1 MSILASRTNLESSTS
16 KPLIA
21 LTDLRRSFQ
30 TGDLEV
36 EVLKGISLTIE
47 KGEFIAIMGASGSG
61 KSTLMNIIG
70 GLDYLSAGN
79 YLFNGREIANFS
91 EDELAE
97 LRREHFGFIFQRYHL
112 LNSLT
117 AEGNV
122 EMPAI
127 YSGMPGSLRHER
139 ASKLLGRLGL
149 GERIDYYPTQLS
161 GGQQQRVSIARA
173 LMNGGEIILADEP
186 TGALDSESGEAVLEI
201 LKELNSDGHTIIMV
215 THDPDV
221 AAHAGRVIEIK
232 DGLIIGDTLNPKHD
246 VDTLVDEVVDEALDK
261 GVIEVT
267 DVPATVKAQNLK
279 TLKNTLKNRSTAKST
294 DRSTERSTEGSTGN
308 KQQPTWKRATGFSHF
323 WLRLSNAF
331 KMAIVSMM
339 MQRLR
344 TFLTMLGIIIGIAA
358 VVLVI
363 ALGRGSTDQ
372 IIADIRQMGTN
383 TLTVYPG
390 TGFGD
395 RRSQSV
401 QSLRPSDVEAL
412 KQLPF
417 IHSVTPVVST
427 AVEARYGNLSA
438 INTQVQGVG
447 AQFFDVQGYEITQG
461 IAFDEESERS
471 LALEAVIDDNTVK
484 TFFPNGKN
492 PIGEVII
499 VGQLPV
505 KIVGV
510 ASSKSQGMFSSDSM
524 TVWIPYSS
532 AMYRMTGGTSF
543 RNITIRID
551 DGIDMGLAETS
562 ITDTIEQ
569 LHGKRDFFVYN
580 ADAIKEMVEST
591 TLIMRILI
599 TTIALIS
606 LLVGGIGVMNIMLVS
621 VAERTKEIGMR
632 MAVGARK
639 SDISQQFLIE
649 SVLVCLFGGIIGL
662 TLALMIGLLLSQLG
676 DVIPLSFSIP
686 SIIFSFIAAFLIGIL
701 FGFFPAKKAAEL
713 APIEALE
720 RS

>member
-1 MSILASRTNLESSTS
+1 MKQSPNIVTGRT
-16 KPLIA
+16 PLIELA
-21 LTDLRRSFQ
+21 DLRRSFQ
-30 TGDLEV
+30 SGDLEV

-70 GLDYLSAGN
+70 GLDYLTAGN
-79 YLFNGREIANFS
+79 YRFNGREITHYS
-91 EDELAE
+91 QDELAE

-127 YSGMPGSLRHER
+127 YSGMPGHLRHQR
-139 ASKLLGRLGL
+139 ASELLERLGL
-149 GERIDYYPTQLS
+149 KERLSYYPTQLS

-186 TGALDSESGEAVLEI
+186 TGALDSESGKAVLEI
-201 LKELNSDGHTIIMV
+201 LKELNEAGHTIIMV
-215 THDPDV
+215 THDADV
-221 AAHAGRVIEIK
+221 AAHAKRIIEIK
-232 DGLIIGDTLNPKHD
+232 DGLIIADTMS
-246 VDTLVDEVVDEALDK
+246 DK
-261 GVIEVT
+261 GEITGIDNPDHDSNIET
-267 DVPATVKAQNLK
+267 KGEKKDAAQN
-279 TLKNTLKNRSTAKST
+279 TLLS
-294 DRSTERSTEGSTGN
+294 
-308 KQQPTWKRATGFSHF
+308 WKRASGISHLT
-323 WLRLSNAF
+323 LRITNAF
-331 KMAIVSMM
+331 KMAVVSMM

-412 KQLPF
+412 KELPF
-417 IHSVTPVVST
+417 IHSVTPVVAT
-427 AVEARYGNLSA
+427 AVEARYGNISA

-447 AQFFDVQGYEITQG
+447 SQFFDVQGYDITQG
-461 IAFDEESERS
+461 IAFDSESEAT
-471 LALEAVIDDNTVK
+471 LALEAVVDENTVK
-484 TFFPNGKN
+484 TFFPNGGS
-492 PIGEVII
+492 PLGEVII
-499 VGQLPV
+499 LGNLPV
-505 KIVGV
+505 QIVGV
-510 ASSKSQGMFSSDSM
+510 ATSKSQGMFSSENM
-524 TVWIPYSS
+524 NIWIPYSS

-551 DGIDMGLAETS
+551 DGVDMSLAEKS
-562 ITDTIEQ
+562 ITETMVD
-569 LHGKRDFFVYN
+569 LHGKKDFFIYN

-591 TLIMRILI
+591 TLVMRILI
-599 TTIALIS
+599 TAIALIS

-649 SVLVCLFGGIIGL
+649 SVLVCLLGGIVGL
-662 TLALMIGLLLSQLG
+662 SLALSIGFLLKQLG
-676 DVIPLSFSIP
+676 DTIPLSFSIP
-686 SIIFSFIAAFLIGIL
+686 SIVFSFIAAFMIGIL

>member
-1 MSILASRTNLESSTS
+1 MNRDDLGQSSKGSLE
-16 KPLIA
+16 PLIQ
-21 LTDLRRSFQ
+21 LRDLRRSFQ
-30 TGDLEV
+30 SGDLSV
-36 EVLKGISLTIE
+36 EVLKGITLSIE
-47 KGEFIAIMGASGSG
+47 EGEFIAIMGASGSG

-70 GLDYLSAGN
+70 GLDYLSAGS
-79 YLFNGREIANFS
+79 YHFKGRDIAHYS
-91 EDELAE
+91 DDELAE

-117 AEGNV
+117 AKGNV

-127 YSGMPGSLRHER
+127 YSGMPGSLRHQR
-139 ASKLLGRLGL
+139 AEELLTQLGL
-149 GERIDYYPTQLS
+149 SERVNYYPTQLS

-186 TGALDSESGEAVLEI
+186 TGALDSESGAAVLGI
-201 LKELNSDGHTIIMV
+201 LKDLNRAGHTIIMV

-221 AAHAGRVIEIK
+221 ASHADRIIEIK
-232 DGLIIGDTLNPKHD
+232 DGLIIGD
-246 VDTLVDEVVDEALDK
+246 ERQ
-261 GVIEVT
+261 IS
-267 DVPATVKAQNLK
+267 AQN
-279 TLKNTLKNRSTAKST
+279 TAQNNVESESEATQKEQKS
-294 DRSTERSTEGSTGN
+294 
-308 KQQPTWKRATGFSHF
+308 WKRASGLSHLG
-323 WLRLSNAF
+323 LRISNAF
-331 KMAIVSMM
+331 KMAILSML

-383 TLTVYPG
+383 TLTIYPG

-401 QSLRPSDVEAL
+401 QSLRPADVEAL
-412 KQLPF
+412 KKLPF

-427 AVEARYGNLSA
+427 VVEARYGNQSA
-438 INTQVQGVG
+438 INTQIQGVG
-447 AQFFDVQGYEITQG
+447 AQFFDVQGYEITEG
-461 IAFDEESERS
+461 IAFDEASELS
-471 LALEAVIDDNTVK
+471 LALEAVIDENSVK
-484 TFFPNGKN
+484 TFFSEGKS

-499 VGQLPV
+499 IGQLPV
-505 KIVGV
+505 RVIGV
-510 ASSKSQGMFSSDSM
+510 ATSKSQGMFSSDTM
-524 TVWIPYSS
+524 TIWIPYSS
-532 AMYRMTGGTSF
+532 AMHRLTGGTSF
-543 RNITIRID
+543 RNITVRVD
-551 DGIDMGLAETS
+551 DDVNMALAENS
-562 ITDTIEQ
+562 ITDLLTD
-569 LHGKRDFFVYN
+569 LHGKKDFFIYN

-591 TLIMRILI
+591 TLIMRILV
-599 TTIALIS
+599 TAIALIS
-606 LLVGGIGVMNIMLVS
+606 LLVGGIGVMNILLVS

-649 SVLVCLFGGIIGL
+649 SVLVCLIGGVVGVA
-662 TLALMIGLLLSQLG
+662 LALSTGFILKQLG
-676 DVIPLSFSIP
+676 GMIPLSFSLP

>member
-1 MSILASRTNLESSTS
+1 MPMIE
-16 KPLIA
+16 
-21 LTDLRRSFQ
+21 LTDLRRRFRS
-30 TGDLEV
+30 GDTEV
-36 EVLKGISLTIE
+36 EVLKGINLSVE

-70 GLDYLSAGN
+70 GLDYLLEGS
-79 YLFNGREIANFS
+79 YRFNGKEITHYD

-127 YSGMPGSLRHER
+127 YSGMPGQLRHKR
-139 ASKLLGRLGL
+139 AVALLSRLGL
-149 GERIDYYPTQLS
+149 EERVHYYPTQLS

-186 TGALDSESGEAVLEI
+186 TGALDSESGKAVLEI
-201 LKELNSDGHTIIMV
+201 LKELNEAGHTIIMV
-215 THDPDV
+215 THDPEV
-221 AAHAGRVIEIK
+221 AAHAKRIIEIK
-232 DGLIIGDTLNPKHD
+232 DGEIISDQLQSEQRSEA
-246 VDTLVDEVVDEALDK
+246 VD
-261 GVIEVT
+261 IE
-267 DVPATVKAQNLK
+267 PLA
-279 TLKNTLKNRSTAKST
+279 
-294 DRSTERSTEGSTGN
+294 
-308 KQQPTWKRATGFSHF
+308 WKRASGVSHM

-395 RRSQSV
+395 RRSQSID
-401 QSLRPSDVEAL
+401 SLQPRDVEAL

-417 IHSVTPVVST
+417 VHSVTPLVANS
-427 AVEARYGNLSA
+427 VEARYGNISA
-438 INTQVQGVG
+438 VNTQVQGVG
-447 AQFFDVQGYEITQG
+447 SQFFDVQGYEITEG
-461 IAFDEESERS
+461 IAFDEESEKN
-471 LALEAVIDDNTVK
+471 LALEAVVDKNTVK
-484 TFFPNGKN
+484 TLFPNGESPLGK
-492 PIGEVII
+492 VII
-499 VGQLPV
+499 LGSLPV
-505 KIVGV
+505 QIIGV
-510 ASSKSQGMFSSDSM
+510 ATSKSQGMFSSENM
-524 TVWIPYSS
+524 TIWIPYSS
-532 AMYRMTGGTSF
+532 AMHRMTGGTSL
-543 RNITIRID
+543 RNITVRVD
-551 DGIDMGLAETS
+551 DGVDMSLADKS
-562 ITDTIEQ
+562 ITDVLMD
-569 LHGKRDFFVYN
+569 LHGKKDFFIYN

-591 TLIMRILI
+591 TLIMRVLI
-599 TTIALIS
+599 TSIALIS

-649 SVLVCLFGGIIGL
+649 SVLVCLLGGIIGL
-662 TLALMIGLLLSQLG
+662 SLALMVGFLVQQAGS
-676 DVIPLSFSIP
+676 VIPLSFSVP
-686 SIIFSFIAAFLIGIL
+686 SIIFSFLAAFLIGIL
-701 FGFFPAKKAAEL
+701 FGYFPAKKAAEL

>member
-1 MSILASRTNLESSTS
+1 MNRTPMIE
-16 KPLIA
+16 LI
-21 LTDLRRSFQ
+21 DLRRRFRS
-30 TGDLEV
+30 GDTEV
-36 EVLKGISLTIE
+36 EVLKGINLSVE

-70 GLDYLSAGN
+70 GLDYLSSGS
-79 YLFNGREIANFS
+79 YRFHGKEITHYD

-127 YSGMPGSLRHER
+127 YSGMPGQLRHER
-139 ASKLLGRLGL
+139 AVALLSRLGL
-149 GERIDYYPTQLS
+149 EERVRYYPTQLS

-186 TGALDSESGEAVLEI
+186 TGALDSESGKAVLEI
-201 LKELNSDGHTIIMV
+201 LKELNEAGHTIIMV

-221 AAHAGRVIEIK
+221 ASHAKRIIEIK
-232 DGLIIGDTLNPKHD
+232 DGEIISDQSQENETSCE
-246 VDTLVDEVVDEALDK
+246 VDIAPL
-261 GVIEVT
+261 
-267 DVPATVKAQNLK
+267 
-279 TLKNTLKNRSTAKST
+279 S
-294 DRSTERSTEGSTGN
+294 
-308 KQQPTWKRATGFSHF
+308 WKRASGLAHIG
-323 WLRLSNAF
+323 LRLANAF
-331 KMAIVSMM
+331 KMALVSMM

-395 RRSQSV
+395 RRSQSID
-401 QSLRPSDVEAL
+401 SLQPRDVEAL

-417 IHSVTPVVST
+417 VHSVTPLVASS
-427 AVEARYGNLSA
+427 VEARYGNISA

-447 AQFFDVQGYEITQG
+447 AQFFDVQGYEIVEG
-461 IAFDEESERS
+461 VAFDEESEKH
-471 LALEAVIDDNTVK
+471 LALEAVIDKNTVK
-484 TFFPNGKN
+484 TFFPNGEDPLGK
-492 PIGEVII
+492 VII
-499 VGQLPV
+499 LGALPV
-505 KIVGV
+505 QIIGV
-510 ASSKSQGMFSSDSM
+510 ASSKSQGMFSSENM
-524 TVWIPYSS
+524 TIWIPYSS
-532 AMYRMTGGTSF
+532 AMHRMTGGTSL
-543 RNITIRID
+543 RNITVRVA
-551 DGIDMGLAETS
+551 DGVEMGLADHS
-562 ITDTIEQ
+562 ITDLLTD
-569 LHGKRDFFVYN
+569 LHGKKDFFIYN

-591 TLIMRILI
+591 TLIMRVLI
-599 TTIALIS
+599 TSIALIS

-649 SVLVCLFGGIIGL
+649 AVLVCLLGGIIGL
-662 TLALMIGLLLSQLG
+662 SLALAVGFIVQQAGS
-676 DVIPLSFSIP
+676 VIPLSFSIP
-686 SIIFSFIAAFLIGIL
+686 SIIFSFLAAFLIGIL
-701 FGFFPAKKAAEL
+701 FGYFPAKKAAEL

>member
-1 MSILASRTNLESSTS
+1 MNNIPMIE
-16 KPLIA
+16 
-21 LTDLRRSFQ
+21 LTDLRRRFRS
-30 TGDLEV
+30 GDTEV
-36 EVLKGISLTIE
+36 EVLKGINLSVE

-70 GLDYLSAGN
+70 GLDYLLEGS
-79 YLFNGREIANFS
+79 YRFNGKEITHYD

-127 YSGMPGSLRHER
+127 YSGMPGQLRHKR
-139 ASKLLGRLGL
+139 AVALLSRLGL
-149 GERIDYYPTQLS
+149 EERVHYYPTQLS

-186 TGALDSESGEAVLEI
+186 TGALDSESGKAVLEI
-201 LKELNSDGHTIIMV
+201 LKELNEAGHTIIMV
-215 THDPDV
+215 THDPEV
-221 AAHAGRVIEIK
+221 AAHAKRIIEIK
-232 DGLIIGDTLNPKHD
+232 DGEIISDQLQSEQRSEA
-246 VDTLVDEVVDEALDK
+246 VD
-261 GVIEVT
+261 IE
-267 DVPATVKAQNLK
+267 PLA
-279 TLKNTLKNRSTAKST
+279 
-294 DRSTERSTEGSTGN
+294 
-308 KQQPTWKRATGFSHF
+308 WKRASGVSHM

-395 RRSQSV
+395 RRSQSID
-401 QSLRPSDVEAL
+401 SLQPRDVEAL

-417 IHSVTPVVST
+417 VHSVTPLVANS
-427 AVEARYGNLSA
+427 VEARYGNISA
-438 INTQVQGVG
+438 VNTQVQGVG
-447 AQFFDVQGYEITQG
+447 SQFFDVQGYEITEG
-461 IAFDEESERS
+461 IAFDEESEKN
-471 LALEAVIDDNTVK
+471 LALEAVVDKNTVK
-484 TFFPNGKN
+484 TLFPNGESPLGK
-492 PIGEVII
+492 VII
-499 VGQLPV
+499 LGSLPV
-505 KIVGV
+505 QIIGV
-510 ASSKSQGMFSSDSM
+510 ATSKSQGMFSSENM
-524 TVWIPYSS
+524 TIWIPYSS
-532 AMYRMTGGTSF
+532 AMHRMTGGTSL
-543 RNITIRID
+543 RNITVRVD
-551 DGIDMGLAETS
+551 DGVDMSLADKS
-562 ITDTIEQ
+562 ITDVLMD
-569 LHGKRDFFVYN
+569 LHGKKDFFIYN

-591 TLIMRILI
+591 TLIMRVLI
-599 TTIALIS
+599 TSIALIS

-649 SVLVCLFGGIIGL
+649 SVLVCLLGGIIGL
-662 TLALMIGLLLSQLG
+662 SLALMVGFLVQQAGS
-676 DVIPLSFSIP
+676 VIPLSFSVP
-686 SIIFSFIAAFLIGIL
+686 SIIFSFLAAFLIGIL
-701 FGFFPAKKAAEL
+701 FGYFPAKKAAEL

>member
-1 MSILASRTNLESSTS
+1 MTTS
-16 KPLIA
+16 PAIPLIE
-21 LTDLRRSFQ
+21 LQDLRRSFQ
-30 TGDLEV
+30 SGDLEV

-79 YLFNGREIANFS
+79 YRFKGKEITHYS

-127 YSGMPGSLRHER
+127 YSGMPAHLRHER
-139 ASKLLGRLGL
+139 ASEILSRLGL
-149 GERIDYYPTQLS
+149 AERIRYYPTQLS

-186 TGALDSESGEAVLEI
+186 TGALDSESGKAVLEI
-201 LKELNSDGHTIIMV
+201 LKELNEAGHTIIMV

-221 AAHAGRVIEIK
+221 ASHANRIIEIK
-232 DGLIIGDTLNPKHD
+232 DGLIIDDQRNRLQPPLTEIE
-246 VDTLVDEVVDEALDK
+246 VDEHA
-261 GVIEVT
+261 
-267 DVPATVKAQNLK
+267 
-279 TLKNTLKNRSTAKST
+279 
-294 DRSTERSTEGSTGN
+294 
-308 KQQPTWKRATGFSHF
+308 WKRASGFSHL
-323 WLRLSNAF
+323 WLRLTNAF

-412 KQLPF
+412 QKLPF
-417 IHSVTPVVST
+417 IHSVTPVVAS
-427 AVEARYGNLSA
+427 AVEARYGNISA
-438 INTQVQGVG
+438 VNTQVQGVG
-447 AQFFDVQGYEITQG
+447 WQFFDVQGYEISQG
-461 IAFDEESERS
+461 IAFDEESEET
-471 LALEAVIDDNTVK
+471 LALEAVVDENTLK
-484 TFFPNGKN
+484 TLFPNGGN
-492 PIGEVII
+492 PLGEVII
-499 VGQLPV
+499 LGQLPV
-505 KIVGV
+505 QIIGV
-510 ASSKSQGMFSSDSM
+510 AKSKSQGMFSSENMSI
-524 TVWIPYSS
+524 WIPYST
-532 AMYRMTGGTSF
+532 AMRRMTGSTSF
-543 RNITIRID
+543 RNITIRIN
-551 DGIDMGLAETS
+551 DGIETSLAEKS
-562 ITDTIEQ
+562 ITDILTD
-569 LHGKRDFFVYN
+569 LHGKKDFFIYN

-591 TLIMRILI
+591 TMVMRILI
-599 TTIALIS
+599 TSIALIS

-649 SVLVCLFGGIIGL
+649 SVLVCLLGGIIGL
-662 TLALMIGLLLSQLG
+662 MLALSVGLLIKQAG
-676 DVIPLSFSIP
+676 GVIPLSFSIP
-686 SIIFSFIAAFLIGIL
+686 SIVFSFVAAFMIGIL

>member
-1 MSILASRTNLESSTS
+1 MNNIPMIE
-16 KPLIA
+16 
-21 LTDLRRSFQ
+21 LTDLRRRFRS
-30 TGDLEV
+30 GDTEV
-36 EVLKGISLTIE
+36 EVLKGINLSVE
-47 KGEFIAIMGASGSG
+47 KGEFIAIMGSSGSG

-70 GLDYLSAGN
+70 GLDYLSDGS
-79 YLFNGREIANFS
+79 YRFNGKEITHYD

-127 YSGMPGSLRHER
+127 YSGMPGQLRHER
-139 ASKLLGRLGL
+139 AVSLLSRLGL
-149 GERIDYYPTQLS
+149 EERVRYYPTQLS

-186 TGALDSESGEAVLEI
+186 TGALDSESGKAVLEI
-201 LKELNSDGHTIIMV
+201 LKELNEAGHTIIMV
-215 THDPDV
+215 THDPEV
-221 AAHAGRVIEIK
+221 AAHAKRIIEIK
-232 DGLIIGDTLNPKHD
+232 DGEIISDQLQSEQK
-246 VDTLVDEVVDEALDK
+246 DK
-261 GVIEVT
+261 IADIE
-267 DVPATVKAQNLK
+267 PL
-279 TLKNTLKNRSTAKST
+279 S
-294 DRSTERSTEGSTGN
+294 
-308 KQQPTWKRATGFSHF
+308 WKRASGLTHI

-395 RRSQSV
+395 RRSQSID
-401 QSLRPSDVEAL
+401 SLQPRDVEAL

-417 IHSVTPVVST
+417 VHSVTPLVSSS
-427 AVEARYGNLSA
+427 VEARYGNISA

-447 AQFFDVQGYEITQG
+447 TQFFDVQGYDITEG
-461 IAFDEESERS
+461 IAFDEESEKN
-471 LALEAVIDDNTVK
+471 LALEAVIDNNTVK
-484 TFFPNGKN
+484 TFFPNGEDPLGK
-492 PIGEVII
+492 VII
-499 VGQLPV
+499 LGALPV
-505 KIVGV
+505 QIIGV
-510 ASSKSQGMFSSDSM
+510 ATSKSQGMFSSENM
-524 TVWIPYSS
+524 TIWIPYSS
-532 AMYRMTGGTSF
+532 AMHRMTGGTSL
-543 RNITIRID
+543 RNITVRVD
-551 DGIDMGLAETS
+551 DGVDMSLADKS
-562 ITDTIEQ
+562 ITDVLMD
-569 LHGKRDFFVYN
+569 LHGKKDFFIYN

-591 TLIMRILI
+591 TLIMRVLI
-599 TTIALIS
+599 TSIALIS

-649 SVLVCLFGGIIGL
+649 SVLVCLLGGIIGL
-662 TLALMIGLLLSQLG
+662 SLALAVGFLIQQAGS
-676 DVIPLSFSIP
+676 VIPLSFSIP
-686 SIIFSFIAAFLIGIL
+686 SIIFSFLAAFLIGII
-701 FGFFPAKKAAEL
+701 FGYFPAKKAAEL

>member
-1 MSILASRTNLESSTS
+1 MKQTPNVTADRT
-16 KPLIA
+16 PLIELA
-21 LTDLRRSFQ
+21 DLRRSFQ
-30 TGDLEV
+30 SGDLEV

-70 GLDYLSAGN
+70 GLDYLTAGN
-79 YLFNGREIANFS
+79 YRFNGREITHYS
-91 EDELAE
+91 QDELAE

-127 YSGMPGSLRHER
+127 YSGMPGHLRHQR
-139 ASKLLGRLGL
+139 ASELLERLGL
-149 GERIDYYPTQLS
+149 KERLSYYPTQLS

-186 TGALDSESGEAVLEI
+186 TGALDSESGKAVLEI
-201 LKELNSDGHTIIMV
+201 LKELNEAGHTIIMV

-221 AAHAGRVIEIK
+221 AAHAKRIIEIK
-232 DGLIIGDTLNPKHD
+232 DGLIIADTVSDKVGVFDGDNLNHD
-246 VDTLVDEVVDEALDK
+246 NSIETQGDQK
-261 GVIEVT
+261 G
-267 DVPATVKAQNLK
+267 TVQNSPL
-279 TLKNTLKNRSTAKST
+279 S
-294 DRSTERSTEGSTGN
+294 
-308 KQQPTWKRATGFSHF
+308 WKRASGISHLT
-323 WLRLSNAF
+323 LRITNAF
-331 KMAIVSMM
+331 KMAVVSMM

-412 KQLPF
+412 KELPF
-417 IHSVTPVVST
+417 IHSVTPVVAT
-427 AVEARYGNLSA
+427 AVEARYGNISA
-438 INTQVQGVG
+438 VNTQVQGVG
-447 AQFFDVQGYEITQG
+447 SQFFDVQGYDITEG
-461 IAFDEESERS
+461 IAFDLESEAT
-471 LALEAVIDDNTVK
+471 LALEAVVDANTVK
-484 TFFPNGKN
+484 TFFPNGGS
-492 PIGEVII
+492 PLGEVII
-499 VGQLPV
+499 LGNLPV
-505 KIVGV
+505 QIVGV
-510 ASSKSQGMFSSDSM
+510 ATSKSQGMFSSENM
-524 TVWIPYSS
+524 NIWIPYSS

-551 DGIDMGLAETS
+551 DGVDMSLAEKS
-562 ITDTIEQ
+562 ITETMVD
-569 LHGKRDFFVYN
+569 LHGKKDFFIYN

-591 TLIMRILI
+591 TLVMRILI
-599 TTIALIS
+599 TAIALIS

-649 SVLVCLFGGIIGL
+649 SVLVCLLGGIIGL
-662 TLALMIGLLLSQLG
+662 SLALSIGFLLKQLG
-676 DVIPLSFSIP
+676 DTVPLSFSVP
-686 SIIFSFIAAFLIGIL
+686 SIVFSFIAAFMIGIL

>member
-1 MSILASRTNLESSTS
+1 MSQNIQ
-16 KPLIA
+16 PLIE
-21 LTDLRRSFQ
+21 LKDLRRSFQ
-30 TGDLEV
+30 SGDLKV

-70 GLDYLSAGN
+70 GLDYLSKGT
-79 YLFNGREIANFS
+79 YHFNGREISQYS

-97 LRREHFGFIFQRYHL
+97 LRRENFGFIFQRYHL
-112 LNSLT
+112 LNTLS

-127 YSGMPGSLRHER
+127 YSGMPANLRHQR
-139 ASKLLGRLGL
+139 ASELLARLGL
-149 GERIDYYPTQLS
+149 SERQDYYPTQLS

-186 TGALDSESGEAVLEI
+186 TGALDSESGKAVLEI
-201 LKELNSDGHTIIMV
+201 LKELNVAGHTIIMV

-221 AAHAGRVIEIK
+221 ASHANRIIEIK
-232 DGLIIGDTLNPKHD
+232 DGLIIADTKNQTQESALSAENGLS
-246 VDTLVDEVVDEALDK
+246 TL
-261 GVIEVT
+261 
-267 DVPATVKAQNLK
+267 
-279 TLKNTLKNRSTAKST
+279 
-294 DRSTERSTEGSTGN
+294 
-308 KQQPTWKRATGFSHF
+308 TWKKASGFSQIIQ
-323 WLRLSNAF
+323 RVSNAF
-331 KMAIVSMM
+331 KMAIISMK

-344 TFLTMLGIIIGIAA
+344 TFLTMLGIIIGIAS

-372 IIADIRQMGTN
+372 IIADIRNMGTN

-390 TGFGD
+390 SGFGD
-395 RRSQSV
+395 RRSQSI
-401 QSLRPSDVEAL
+401 QSLRPSDVDAL
-412 KQLPF
+412 KELPF

-427 AVEARYGNLSA
+427 SVEARYGNISA

-447 AQFFDVQGYEITQG
+447 TQFFDVQGYDITQG
-461 IAFDEESERS
+461 IAFDEVSEAT
-471 LALEAVIDDNTVK
+471 LALEAVVDENTVK
-484 TFFPNGKN
+484 TFFPNGEN
-492 PIGEVII
+492 PIGTVII
-499 VGQLPV
+499 LGQLPV
-505 KIVGV
+505 QIVGV
-510 ASSKSQGMFSSDSM
+510 ATSKSQNMFSSDSM
-524 TVWIPYSS
+524 NIWIPYSS
-532 AMYRMTGGTSF
+532 AMHRMTGGTSF
-543 RNITIRID
+543 RNITIRVN
-551 DGIDMGLAETS
+551 DGVEMSLAENS
-562 ITDTIEQ
+562 ITDTLTD
-569 LHGKRDFFVYN
+569 LHGKKDFFIYN

-591 TLIMRILI
+591 TLVMRILI
-599 TTIALIS
+599 TSIALIS

-649 SVLVCLFGGIIGL
+649 SVLVCLLGG
-662 TLALMIGLLLSQLG
+662 TIGLLFALFVGFLVQQAG
-676 DVIPLSFSIP
+676 DTIPLSFSIP
-686 SIIFSFIAAFLIGIL
+686 SIVFSFLAAFFIGIL
-701 FGFFPAKKAAEL
+701 FGYFPAKKAAEL

>member
-1 MSILASRTNLESSTS
+1 MDTVIDLEANRVNSMSMIE
-16 KPLIA
+16 LI
-21 LTDLRRSFQ
+21 DLRRRFRS
-30 TGDLEV
+30 GENEI
-36 EVLKGISLTIE
+36 EVLKGINLSVQ

-70 GLDYLSAGN
+70 GLDYLSDGS
-79 YLFNGREIANFS
+79 YRFNGREITLYDA
-91 EDELAE
+91 DELAE

-127 YSGMPGSLRHER
+127 YSGMPGSDRHKRAVALLR
-139 ASKLLGRLGL
+139 RLGL
-149 GERIDYYPTQLS
+149 EERVHYYPTQLS

-186 TGALDSESGEAVLEI
+186 TGALDSESGQAVLEI
-201 LKELNSDGHTIIMV
+201 LKELNEAGHTIIMV
-215 THDPDV
+215 THDPEV
-221 AAHAGRVIEIK
+221 ASHAKRIIEIK
-232 DGLIIGDTLNPKHD
+232 DGEIIADQLNMVKESGELTAEVESQHSTQRKDLQREDTAPL
-246 VDTLVDEVVDEALDK
+246 L
-261 GVIEVT
+261 
-267 DVPATVKAQNLK
+267 
-279 TLKNTLKNRSTAKST
+279 
-294 DRSTERSTEGSTGN
+294 
-308 KQQPTWKRATGFSHF
+308 WKRASGLSHF
-323 WLRLSNAF
+323 GLRLSNAF

-383 TLTVYPG
+383 TLTIYPG
-390 TGFGD
+390 KGFGD
-395 RRSQSV
+395 RRSQSID
-401 QSLRPSDVEAL
+401 SLQPRDVEAL

-417 IHSVTPVVST
+417 VHSVTPLVGS
-427 AVEARYGNLSA
+427 AVEARYGNISA
-438 INTQVQGVG
+438 VNTQVQGVG
-447 AQFFDVQGYEITQG
+447 SQFFDVQGYEIIEG
-461 IAFDEESERS
+461 ISFDEESEKN
-471 LALEAVIDDNTVK
+471 LALEAVIDKNTVK
-484 TFFPNGKN
+484 TFFSNGEDPLGK
-492 PIGEVII
+492 VII
-499 VGQLPV
+499 LGALPV
-505 KIVGV
+505 QVIGI
-510 ASSKSQGMFSSDSM
+510 ATSKSQGMFSSENM
-524 TVWIPYSS
+524 TIWIPYSS
-532 AMYRMTGGTSF
+532 AMHRMTGGTSL
-543 RNITIRID
+543 RNITVRVE
-551 DGIDMGLAETS
+551 DGVDMSLADKS
-562 ITDTIEQ
+562 ITDVLTD
-569 LHGKRDFFVYN
+569 LHGQKDFFIYN

-591 TLIMRILI
+591 TLIMRVLI
-599 TTIALIS
+599 TSIALIS

-649 SVLVCLFGGIIGL
+649 SVLVCLIGGFIGL
-662 TLALMIGLLLSQLG
+662 SLALLVGLLVQQAG
-676 DVIPLSFSIP
+676 NVIPLSFSIP
-686 SIIFSFIAAFLIGIL
+686 SIIFSFLAAFLIGIL
-701 FGFFPAKKAAEL
+701 FGYFPAKKAAEL

>member
-1 MSILASRTNLESSTS
+1 META
-16 KPLIA
+16 PLIQ
-21 LTDLRRSFQ
+21 LTGLSRSFQ
-30 TGDLEV
+30 SGDLSV
-36 EVLKGISLTIE
+36 EVLKGITLSIE
-47 KGEFIAIMGASGSG
+47 EGEFIAIMGASGSG

-70 GLDYLSAGN
+70 GLDYLSTGS
-79 YLFNGREIANFS
+79 YLFKGRDIAHYS
-91 EDELAE
+91 DDELAE

-117 AEGNV
+117 AKGNV

-127 YSGMPGSLRHER
+127 YSGMPGNLRHQR
-139 ASKLLGRLGL
+139 AIDLLSQLGL
-149 GERIDYYPTQLS
+149 AERVDYYPTQLS

-186 TGALDSESGEAVLEI
+186 TGALDSESGAAVLSI
-201 LKELNSDGHTIIMV
+201 LKELNRVGHTIIMV
-215 THDPDV
+215 THDSDV
-221 AAHAGRVIEIK
+221 AAHADRIIEIK
-232 DGLIIGDTLNPKHD
+232 DGAIIGDKQH
-246 VDTLVDEVVDEALDK
+246 V
-261 GVIEVT
+261 GHGI
-267 DVPATVKAQNLK
+267 AQD
-279 TLKNTLKNRSTAKST
+279 AK
-294 DRSTERSTEGSTGN
+294 DLEREEGQHRIKS
-308 KQQPTWKRATGFSHF
+308 WKRASGLSHLS
-323 WLRLSNAF
+323 LRISNAF
-331 KMAIVSMM
+331 KMAILSML

-383 TLTVYPG
+383 TLTIYPG

-395 RRSQSV
+395 RRSQSI
-401 QSLRPSDVEAL
+401 QSLRPADIEAL
-412 KQLPF
+412 KKLPF

-427 AVEARYGNLSA
+427 VVEARYGNQSA
-438 INTQVQGVG
+438 INTQIQGVG
-447 AQFFDVQGYEITQG
+447 AQFFDVQGYDIIEG
-461 IAFDEESERS
+461 IAFDEESES
-471 LALEAVIDDNTVK
+471 ALALEAVIDENSVK
-484 TFFPNGKN
+484 TFFNEGKS

-499 VGQLPV
+499 IGQLPV
-505 KIVGV
+505 RVVGV
-510 ASSKSQGMFSSDSM
+510 ATSKSQGMFSSDTM
-524 TVWIPYSS
+524 TIWIPYSS
-532 AMYRMTGGTSF
+532 AMHRLTGGTSF
-543 RNITIRID
+543 RNITVRVD
-551 DGIDMGLAETS
+551 DDVNMALAENS
-562 ITDTIEQ
+562 ITDLLTD
-569 LHGKRDFFVYN
+569 LHGKKDFFIYN

-591 TLIMRILI
+591 TLIMRILV
-599 TTIALIS
+599 TAIALIS
-606 LLVGGIGVMNIMLVS
+606 LLVGGIGVMNILLVS

-649 SVLVCLFGGIIGL
+649 SVLVCLIGGVVGVA
-662 TLALMIGLLLSQLG
+662 LALSTGFILKQLG
-676 DVIPLSFSIP
+676 GMIPLSFSLP

>member
-1 MSILASRTNLESSTS
+1 MNNIPMIE
-16 KPLIA
+16 
-21 LTDLRRSFQ
+21 LTDLRRRFRS
-30 TGDLEV
+30 GDTEV
-36 EVLKGISLTIE
+36 EVLKGINLAVE

-70 GLDYLSAGN
+70 GLDYLSEGS
-79 YLFNGREIANFS
+79 YRFNGKEITHYD

-127 YSGMPGSLRHER
+127 YSGMPGQLRHKR
-139 ASKLLGRLGL
+139 AVSLLSRLGL
-149 GERIDYYPTQLS
+149 EERVRYYPTQLS

-186 TGALDSESGEAVLEI
+186 TGALDSESGKAVLEI
-201 LKELNSDGHTIIMV
+201 LKELNEAGHTIIMV
-215 THDPDV
+215 THDPEV
-221 AAHAGRVIEIK
+221 ATHAKRIIEIK
-232 DGLIIGDTLNPKHD
+232 DGEIISDQLQSEQK
-246 VDTLVDEVVDEALDK
+246 DEIAD
-261 GVIEVT
+261 IE
-267 DVPATVKAQNLK
+267 PL
-279 TLKNTLKNRSTAKST
+279 S
-294 DRSTERSTEGSTGN
+294 
-308 KQQPTWKRATGFSHF
+308 WKRASGVSHIG
-323 WLRLSNAF
+323 LRLTNAF

-395 RRSQSV
+395 RRSQSID
-401 QSLRPSDVEAL
+401 SLQPRDVEAL

-417 IHSVTPVVST
+417 VHSVTPLVANS
-427 AVEARYGNLSA
+427 VEARYGNISA
-438 INTQVQGVG
+438 VNTQVQGVG
-447 AQFFDVQGYEITQG
+447 SQFFDVQGYEITDG
-461 IAFDEESERS
+461 IAFDEESEKN
-471 LALEAVIDDNTVK
+471 LALEAVVDKNTVK
-484 TFFPNGKN
+484 TLFPNGESPLGK
-492 PIGEVII
+492 VII
-499 VGQLPV
+499 LGSLPV
-505 KIVGV
+505 QIIGV
-510 ASSKSQGMFSSDSM
+510 ATSKSQGMFSSENM
-524 TVWIPYSS
+524 TIWIPYSS
-532 AMYRMTGGTSF
+532 AMHRMTGGTSL
-543 RNITIRID
+543 RNITVRVD
-551 DGIDMGLAETS
+551 DGVDMSLADKS
-562 ITDTIEQ
+562 ITDVLMD
-569 LHGKRDFFVYN
+569 LHGKKDFFIYN

-591 TLIMRILI
+591 TLIMRVLI
-599 TTIALIS
+599 TSIALIS

-649 SVLVCLFGGIIGL
+649 SVLVCLLGGIIGL
-662 TLALMIGLLLSQLG
+662 SLALMVGFLVQQAGS
-676 DVIPLSFSIP
+676 VIPLSFSVP
-686 SIIFSFIAAFLIGIL
+686 SIIFSFLAAFLIGIL
-701 FGFFPAKKAAEL
+701 FGYFPAKKAAEL